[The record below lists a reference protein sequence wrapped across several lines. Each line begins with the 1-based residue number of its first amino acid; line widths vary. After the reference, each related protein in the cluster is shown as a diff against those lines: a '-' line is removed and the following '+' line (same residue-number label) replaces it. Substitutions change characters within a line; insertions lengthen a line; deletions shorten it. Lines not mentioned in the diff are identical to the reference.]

1 MKTTTRF
8 AALTLSLTLGTGIA
22 TLPLAARASEEGKR
36 NTALALGATAAALLL
51 TQKNKLP
58 GIVAA
63 GAAVVAVTQL
73 GHDRRDRYRHDDG
86 YGYNDNRHHDD
97 YGYGHNGGY
106 DGRNHEDYRGG
117 YSTDGYNA
125 DGYNAGYDG
134 RGHDDTH
141 SGGYRYGQ
149 NDANRRDDYRDG
161 SNYRDSASHS
171 YDSGGYRVGQNSPNR
186 YGNDNGYGQSNPN
199 RNDVNPNRNDV
210 NGGYAQNGPNRYEDN
225 SRAARSRTV
234 RGFGGT
240 R

>member
-8 AALTLSLTLGTGIA
+8 AALTLSLTLGTGIV

-58 GIVAA
+58 GVVAA
-63 GAAVVAVTQL
+63 GAAVIAVSQL

-97 YGYGHNGGY
+97 YGYGHNDGY
-106 DGRNHEDYRGG
+106 DSRNHDDYRGG
-117 YSTDGYNA
+117 YSGG
-125 DGYNAGYDG
+125 GYNAGYDS
-134 RGHDDTH
+134 RGHDDYHT
-141 SGGYRYGQ
+141 GGYRYGQ
-149 NDANRRDDYRDG
+149 NDANRRDDYRDS
-161 SNYRDSASHS
+161 SNYRDNNRTH
-171 YDSGGYRVGQNSPNR
+171 DSGNTGGYRVGQNSPNR
-186 YGNDNGYGQSNPN
+186 YD
-199 RNDVNPNRNDV
+199 
-210 NGGYAQNGPNRYEDN
+210 DN
-225 SRAARSRTV
+225 SRVTQSRTV